1 MNIVESLHQAV
12 LRGDTEAS
20 SALAKAA
27 LEARVAPEQ
36 ILKDGLISAMD
47 VVGRE
52 FQSGIRFIPEMLVS
66 AEAMKAAMQVLRPRL
81 IEQGVK
87 SRGKVVI
94 GTVEGDLHDIGKDLV
109 ATMLEGAGFEIVDLG
124 VDVSPQQFADAV
136 RAHQPQI
143 VAMSALLST
152 TMAVMPRV
160 IEALREAG
168 LRNQVRVIVGGA
180 PVTREFAAEI
190 GADGYADDATRAV
203 SLAETLTV

>member
-1 MNIVESLHQAV
+1 MKIIQSLHQAV

-27 LEARVAPEQ
+27 LEASVAPEQ

-47 VVGRE
+47 VVGQE
-52 FQSGIRFIPEMLVS
+52 FESGMRFIPEMLVS

-87 SRGKVVI
+87 SKGKVVI

-109 ATMLEGAGFEIVDLG
+109 ASMLEGAGFEIVDLG

-136 RAHQPQI
+136 HAHQPQI
-143 VAMSALLST
+143 VSMSALLTT
-152 TMAVMPRV
+152 TMVVMPRV
-160 IEALREAG
+160 IEALRKAG
-168 LRNQVRVIVGGA
+168 LRDQVRVIVGGA

-203 SLAETLTV
+203 SLAKALTV

>member
-203 SLAETLTV
+203 SLVKTLTV